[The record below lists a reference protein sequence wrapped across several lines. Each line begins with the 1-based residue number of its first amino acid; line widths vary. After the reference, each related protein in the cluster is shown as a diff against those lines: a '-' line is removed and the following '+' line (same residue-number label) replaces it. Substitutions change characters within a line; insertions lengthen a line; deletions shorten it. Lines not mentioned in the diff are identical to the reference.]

1 MLRRKTFA
9 RRGLA
14 CAAALFA
21 AAAAGSAYAQSS
33 ADASAQIQVPPP
45 AAAATPAAA
54 SALAEPSPPAAME
67 TPAVASQ
74 APAAPAVDPALVQVR
89 EQLAGPLRGADRGDK
104 EALAVFYASHTGPLL
119 WVTGRGFTPRARNAV
134 AEIQAADDWGLPAA
148 AFVLP
153 QPPADGTPATL
164 ANAEITLGLAVLKY
178 ARYARG
184 GRIDPSYVSRN
195 FDQKPQLRDPKSV
208 IEAVAATDAPGA
220 YLRGLHPTH
229 RQFEKLRQA
238 LLKARA
244 GGTKPPPA
252 EEAHVNLPDGPA
264 LKLGVKSPQVALLR
278 QRLKLPLPRGAED
291 VYDAQVRDAV
301 RSYQQ
306 HNGIQPTGVVGG
318 QTRAALNGAAKARPV
333 GSDVER
339 LVINMERWRWLPEN
353 MGAFY
358 VWDNI
363 PEFMARVVKNDQV
376 IHSAKIVVGK
386 VDAQTVIFS
395 ASMRYVVFHPEWGV
409 PDSIKVKE
417 LLPYLRPTQDVFSF
431 FGGGSVSDTRVLQRH
446 NLRVS
451 YNGQPV
457 DPASVNWQS
466 VDIKRFTF
474 IQPGGAGN
482 VLGVVKFR
490 FPNKHDIYMHDTP
503 QRELFEKSV
512 RAYSHGCMRVQNP
525 GRLAEILLEE
535 DKGWTPAHVRQLLA
549 SGYNNEVAL
558 TRQIPVHVTY
568 FTAMAEDDGQIR
580 YFADIYG
587 HDRRMASALAGR
599 SLAPEPV
606 AEAEAPQP
614 RRSRTARHPP
624 ANENPFSALFGN

>member
-1 MLRRKTFA
+1 MPRRKAFA
-9 RRGLA
+9 RRGLT

-21 AAAAGSAYAQSS
+21 VAAAGSAHAQN
-33 ADASAQIQVPPP
+33 APDAPAQIHVPPP
-45 AAAATPAAA
+45 VAAAATPAAA
-54 SALAEPSPPAAME
+54 AAMSPAAPTVAAAE
-67 TPAVASQ
+67 TPAA
-74 APAAPAVDPALVQVR
+74 APAAPAVDPSLVQVR
-89 EQLAGPLRGADRGDK
+89 EQLSGSLRGVDRGDK
-104 EALAVFYASHTGPLL
+104 EALAAFYATHTGPLL
-119 WVTGRGFTPRARNAV
+119 WVAGNGFTARGRNAI

-148 AFVLP
+148 AFSLP

-164 ANAEITLGLAVLKY
+164 ADAEITLGLAVLKY

-184 GRIDPSYVSRN
+184 GRIEPSYVSRN
-195 FDQKPQLRDPKSV
+195 FDQKPQLRDPKTV

-220 YLRGLHPTH
+220 YLRGLHPKH
-229 RQFEKLRQA
+229 PQFEKLRQA

-244 GGTKPPPA
+244 GSTKPEPA
-252 EEAHVNLPDGPA
+252 EELQVHFPDGPA
-264 LKLGVKSPQVALLR
+264 LKLGVKNPQVALLR
-278 QRLKLPLPRGAED
+278 QRLKLPAAGGAED
-291 VYDAQVRDAV
+291 VFDAQVLDAV
-301 RSYQQ
+301 KAFQK
-306 HNGIQPTGVVGG
+306 HHGIQPTGVVGG

-339 LVINMERWRWLPEN
+339 LVMNMERWRWLPEDL
-353 MGAFY
+353 GAFY

-363 PEFMARVVKNDQV
+363 PEFMARVVKNNHV

-395 ASMRYVVFHPEWGV
+395 ANMRYVVFHPEWGV

-431 FGGGSVSDTRVLQRH
+431 FGGGSVSDTRILQRH

-535 DKGWTPAHVRQLLA
+535 DKGWTSAHVRQLLA

-558 TRQIPVHVTY
+558 TKQIPVHVTY
-568 FTAMAEDDGQIR
+568 FTAMADDDGQIR
-580 YFADIYG
+580 YFADLYG
-587 HDRRMASALAGR
+587 HDRRMAAALSGK

-606 AEAEAPQP
+606 ADAEAPQP
-614 RRSRTARHPP
+614 RRSRTARRPP